1 MLDEANRAVRIGATA
16 NFVVMS
22 TTDGV
27 FRHFFDVHSEFG
39 AEVFG
44 MMTEHQDEV
53 SIKMSY
59 LLQETEIDLI
69 DYQGPGVRSPV
80 LYRRVEFPE
89 HLNTISSMVLQNILK
104 VESQYDLK
112 NAFDVGYFLVSFKSG
127 SSEINFVFT
136 PVFVKNF
143 KLTEAYSTWSQLK
156 SLILNMG
163 QDPTYNSPNR
173 QAIISQLRMKLPS
186 SRLCL
191 VGFVESGPEKFHGS
205 TTTLDEITKLCL
217 DLKGIDN
224 NPDSASARR
233 MSQASSTQENQQPEE
248 GDEEADDRHNEFL
261 TSCEQY
267 IASGTELLRTGT
279 DIDTIQEWLNQAEPH
294 QHKLEMMLESCK
306 NQELGDLNKRLQRKL
321 KSLRENLQDKLYSP
335 RQDLNQS
342 ESSHSQTQ
350 PHSKSR
356 PGPSSQK
363 EVSATFQHSK
373 LYGGDTASQT
383 LGLPPQSP
391 GGVSSMLRGPTN
403 LPKRK
408 NSNLLGMQVYDT
420 ANQTLASTYQRK
432 FNPEDYSRKF
442 SPSHLRLLRSR
453 IQQQRRDVR

>member
-1 MLDEANRAVRIGATA
+1 MLHSLNYLDQDMLNEANRAVKINSTA
-16 NFVVMS
+16 NFLIIS

-39 AEVFG
+39 AEIFN

-69 DYQGPGVRSPV
+69 DYQGPGVRSQV

-127 SSEINFVFT
+127 SSEINFIFT
-136 PVFVKNF
+136 PIFVKNF

-156 SLILNMG
+156 SLIQNVG
-163 QDPTYNSPNR
+163 QDPTYNTPNR
-173 QAIISQLRMKLPS
+173 QAIISQLKQKLPE
-186 SRLCL
+186 SRLIV
-191 VGFVESGPEKFHGS
+191 VGFVESSPDKFHGS
-205 TTTLDEITKLCL
+205 TTILDEMTRMNL
-217 DLKGIDN
+217 DLKGVDK
-224 NPDSASARR
+224 NPDSNSGRR
-233 MSQASSTQENQQPEE
+233 MSQASSTQENQELEE
-248 GDEEADDRHNEFL
+248 GDEEVNGRHAEFL

-279 DIDTIQEWLNQAEPH
+279 EIDTIQEWLNQAEPH
-294 QHKLEMMLESCK
+294 QHKLEMMLESC
-306 NQELGDLNKRLQRKL
+306 NSQELVDLNKRLQRKL
-321 KSLRENLQDKLYSP
+321 KNLRENLRENLQDKLYSP
-335 RQDLNQS
+335 RQDQNTS
-342 ESSHSQTQ
+342 ESSRSHTQ
-350 PHSKSR
+350 PNINTR
-356 PGPSSQK
+356 PVPLSQK
-363 EVSATFQHSK
+363 EASGTFHQSK
-373 LYGGDTASQT
+373 LYGGDGPSQT
-383 LGLPPQSP
+383 LGLPPHSP
-391 GGVSSMLRGPTN
+391 AGFSSVLPGSTN

-420 ANQTLASTYQRK
+420 ANQTIGSTYQRK
-432 FNPEDYSRKF
+432 FNPEEYNRK
-442 SPSHLRLLRSR
+442 
-453 IQQQRRDVR
+453 RRDLT